1 MKKLFYFLL
10 ALMPL
15 GFGFAQPVKPHFT
28 NNLSVTGGL
37 SVQIIDLTPKFL
49 KFYDTATIKNPDPD
63 SRWQLWQQMYGFA
76 AVPPG
81 PDGQKMART
90 LLDNAWPKY
99 PSVINRIRLGASV
112 LNPPP
117 LNILERVAKLLN
129 ADTSQDSIKVKL
141 YVFVGGLENNA
152 FAFPDNGT
160 PAVAIPVEIDN
171 KELELTMTHEFTHA
185 VHTKIADHMWGS
197 YPTTLAT
204 IVLMEGLAMRV
215 TEELVPGRTPET
227 YTSAR
232 SDTWLKECEVHR
244 VTILKGIQQHLDDSA
259 SEARSKFIYG
269 EGASGHPRE
278 AYYAGWIIVGQL
290 QKQGITLSDLAR
302 LSPTS
307 VRELL
312 NSTINTMVKEE
323 E

>member
-1 MKKLFYFLL
+1 MKRVYFLL
-10 ALMPL
+10 AVMLL
-15 GFGFAQPVKPHFT
+15 IHNFAFSQPAKLLPANHF
-28 NNLSVTGGL
+28 SVNGGL

-49 KFYDTATIKNPDPD
+49 KFYDSATVNNMDAD
-63 SRWQLWQQMYGFA
+63 SRWALWKKLYGFA

-81 PDGQKMART
+81 PAGEKMART

-99 PSVINRIRLGASV
+99 PTVMNRIRLGASI
-112 LNPPP
+112 LNPTP
-117 LNILERVAKLLN
+117 LHILERVARLLN
-129 ADTSQDSIKVKL
+129 ADTTQDSIKVKL

-152 FAFPDNGT
+152 FAFPDHGI

-185 VHTKIADHMWGS
+185 VHTKIADHIWGS

-204 IVLMEGLAMRV
+204 LVLMEGLAMRV
-215 TEELVPGRTPET
+215 TEQLVPGHTPET
-227 YTSAR
+227 YTNAH
-232 SDTWLKECEVHR
+232 SDTWLKECEKQR
-244 VTILKGIQQHLDDSA
+244 ATILKGIRQHLDDNA

-269 EGASGHPRE
+269 DGSSGLRRE

-290 QKQGITLSDLAR
+290 QKQGMTLSNLAR
-302 LSPTS
+302 LSPQS

-312 NSTINTMVKEE
+312 DKTITTMLKD
-323 E
+323 